1 MTSTERA
8 NTGLDVI
15 KLTAAEALAFE
26 TSLRK
31 RSAIAE
37 AGEAMA
43 RNFAQQ
49 IQEAITEINAA
60 YIGVAQTYDLNLET
74 HRYEYDPANKTLVL
88 TQIALKGKV

>member
-1 MTSTERA
+1 MTSTTRA
-8 NTGLDVI
+8 NTGADII
-15 KLTAAEALAFE
+15 KLTDDEAAKFE

-49 IQEAITEINAA
+49 MQEAITEINAA
-60 YIGVAQTYDLNLET
+60 YIGVAQAYDLNLET
-74 HRYEYDPANKTLVL
+74 HRYEYDPANKVLVL
-88 TQIALKGKV
+88 TQIAIKGKI